1 MPILYGQVIAA
12 QRTPLL
18 ARSLGWHPVAMVRS
32 AAPMGGPRTRA
43 ARRTWEASSTAVL
56 LVAVALIAAAAAL
69 VLLHH
74 RILGGVVALA
84 AGAILLWGWY
94 LAERMVAASSTF
106 VGMLVDPLYDA
117 ALLGSVAW
125 VSRKPEPSVSVLALV
140 ALGLCYLA
148 SYERAR
154 ADALGYRTFEGVG
167 YRAARCALISA
178 SALIAAPTVPL
189 WLLIVLATGAVAV
202 RGSNVA
208 IQHRRER
215 RGRSTTRPA
224 GPAAPE
230 RR

>member
-1 MPILYGQVIAA
+1 
-12 QRTPLL
+12 
-18 ARSLGWHPVAMVRS
+18 MVRS
-32 AAPMGGPRTRA
+32 PAPMGGPRARTT
-43 ARRTWEASSTAVL
+43 RRTWEASSTAVV
-56 LVAVALIAAAAAL
+56 LVAVALIAVAASL
-69 VLLHH
+69 VLLRH
-74 RILGGVVALA
+74 RIVGGIVALA
-84 AGAILLWGWY
+84 AGASLLWGWY
-94 LAERMVAASSTF
+94 LAERAVSAMATF
-106 VGMLVDPLYDA
+106 VAMLVDPLYDA

-125 VSRKPEPSVSVLALV
+125 VARKPDPADSVLALV

-167 YRAARCALISA
+167 YRAARCALISVA
-178 SALIAAPTVPL
+178 VLMSTPTVPL
-189 WLLIVLATGAVAV
+189 WLLIVLAAGAVTV

-215 RGRSTTRPA
+215 RMGSTTDATA